1 MLASVFFLSDSW
13 WETRCRTSAMTLSSK
28 LSRRFVFQISSFC
41 YISWDV
47 EEKKQT
53 NHETRK
59 EKKLLKLFKI
69 FTLFKAGV
77 KYCDITEK
85 QDKKISNLW
94 FDMFLY
100 LLPSMPTWVT
110 HSYALSSFLPYWSQN
125 IYETA
130 QGGKMLMWQL
140 ILLPVSNTLPQ
151 VVFLSLC

>member
-1 MLASVFFLSDSW
+1 MRNSMQNFCNDAFIK
-13 WETRCRTSAMTLSSK
+13 TLSAI
-28 LSRRFVFQISSFC
+28 RFPDIKFLLHFLGRGR
-41 YISWDV
+41 
-47 EEKKQT
+47 KKQT

-100 LLPSMPTWVT
+100 LPPSMPTWVT